1 MRCERE
7 NRSLTDQVVSYH
19 GQTQPG
25 IAELQFAPPP
35 FLQQRSHCTFC
46 NCKFWEGLTHA
57 IMSKIFDVLTFL
69 IVGGACIGSFI
80 LLLLFLV
87 FSVLSVRCK
96 RENLSLAGQ
105 VVSYNGQTQPG
116 RMELQASLLPVSQQ
130 IAHCN
135 WKFEGLT
142 LAILSKIFAVL
153 TFLIVGGACMGS
165 SMIDRSSYGVLL
177 TSYRP
182 GTDCT
187 DRDRNYTADIHRES
201 IDFSRS
207 TTIF

>member
-1 MRCERE
+1 MFLLVFVLSVLSVRCERE

-35 FLQQRSHCTFC
+35 FLGGI
-46 NCKFWEGLTHA
+46 NHA
-57 IMSKIFDVLTFL
+57 LMSKIFDVLTFL